1 MVPGPVRMQGGPRH
15 HLADPAVSGGR
26 SVSYLGYSWISPAGG
41 TGLSIS
47 YPVVLIM
54 QGRGQAVQ
62 GIRLSPSCTAA
73 LGHAGSGQGT
83 RRAQRGSPAQGW
95 WARTAVRQ

>member
-1 MVPGPVRMQGGPRH
+1 MLTSRLVGSRSQLPRIFSDF
-15 HLADPAVSGGR
+15 AR
-26 SVSYLGYSWISPAGG
+26 GG
-41 TGLSIS
+41 TGLPVS

-54 QGRGQAVQ
+54 QGRNQAVQ

-73 LGHAGSGQGT
+73 LGHAGIRTALAT

-95 WARTAVRQ
+95 RVRTAAGFRPANPFLARI